1 MQNGLRHCLNN
12 VPQQM
17 RSGAKAVIIEGNYT
31 LFTLI

>member
-17 RSGAKAVIIEGNYT
+17 RSGAKAVIIE
-31 LFTLI
+31 LQW